1 MSKKARII
9 PICITLVLSIIAFLI
24 YSSAIENM
32 NREEVKD
39 ESYFYENSNNASC
52 IDNINIWVK
61 IDNDVIKDI
70 KFTGEACAISTAST
84 SIMIKN
90 MIGMNVEDAIK
101 YVNNFMNMINEEPYD
116 DTNFEEALVFD
127 ETYKQASR
135 KTCAT
140 LPYRGIIK
148 LLEENK

>member
-1 MSKKARII
+1 MDDNIKREILFDNYTN
-9 PICITLVLSIIAFLI
+9 P
-24 YSSAIENM
+24 Y
-32 NREEVKD
+32 NRVDDEVEGYLKV
-39 ESYFYENSNNASC
+39 NTNNESC
-52 IDNINIWVK
+52 IDNLDIYLKLEDK
-61 IDNDVIKDI
+61 IIKDI
-70 KFTGEACAISTAST
+70 KFKGEACAISTAST

-90 MIGMNVEDAIK
+90 MIGMNIEDAIK

-116 DTNFEEALVFD
+116 NTNFEEAMVFD

-148 LLEENK
+148 LLEDNK

>member
-1 MSKKARII
+1 MDVETK
-9 PICITLVLSIIAFLI
+9 
-24 YSSAIENM
+24 
-32 NREEVKD
+32 REILFDNYTNPYNKVDNEIDGYLKV
-39 ESYFYENSNNASC
+39 NSNNESC
-52 IDNINIWVK
+52 IDNINIYMK
-61 IDNDVIKDI
+61 IEDRIIKDI
-70 KFTGEACAISTAST
+70 KFSGEACAISTAST

-101 YVNNFMNMINEEPYD
+101 YVKNFMNMINEEPYN

>member
-1 MSKKARII
+1 MDDNTK
-9 PICITLVLSIIAFLI
+9 
-24 YSSAIENM
+24 
-32 NREEVKD
+32 REILFDNYTNPYNKVD
-39 ESYFYENSNNASC
+39 EELEGYLKVNSNNESC
-52 IDNINIWVK
+52 IDNIDIYLL
-61 IDNDVIKDI
+61 IDNNIIKDI
-70 KFTGEACAISTAST
+70 KFKGEACAISTAST

-90 MIGMNVEDAIK
+90 MIGMNIEDAIK
-101 YVNNFMNMINEEPYD
+101 YVKNFMNMINEKPYD
-116 DTNFEEALVFD
+116 NTNFEEALVFD

>member
-1 MSKKARII
+1 MDVETK
-9 PICITLVLSIIAFLI
+9 
-24 YSSAIENM
+24 
-32 NREEVKD
+32 REILFDNYTNPYNKVDSELEGYLKV
-39 ESYFYENSNNASC
+39 NSNNESC
-52 IDNINIWVK
+52 IDNINIYMK
-61 IDNDVIKDI
+61 LEDKTIKDI
-70 KFTGEACAISTAST
+70 KFSGEACAISTAST

-90 MIGMNVEDAIK
+90 MIGMSIDDAIS

-116 DTNFEEALVFD
+116 DDHFDEALVFD

>member
-1 MSKKARII
+1 MDVETK
-9 PICITLVLSIIAFLI
+9 
-24 YSSAIENM
+24 
-32 NREEVKD
+32 REILFDNYTNPYNKVDNEIDGYLKV
-39 ESYFYENSNNASC
+39 NSNNESC
-52 IDNINIWVK
+52 IDNINIYMK
-61 IDNDVIKDI
+61 IEDKIIKDI
-70 KFTGEACAISTAST
+70 KFSGEACAISTAST

-90 MIGMNVEDAIK
+90 MIGMSVEDGIK
-101 YVNNFMNMINEEPYD
+101 YVNNFLNMINEEPYD

>member
-1 MSKKARII
+1 MDDNIKREILFDNYTN
-9 PICITLVLSIIAFLI
+9 P
-24 YSSAIENM
+24 Y
-32 NREEVKD
+32 NRVDDEVEGYLKV
-39 ESYFYENSNNASC
+39 NTSNESC
-52 IDNINIWVK
+52 IDNLDIYLKLEDNI
-61 IDNDVIKDI
+61 IKDI
-70 KFTGEACAISTAST
+70 KFKGEACAISTAST

-90 MIGMNVEDAIK
+90 MIGMNIDDAIK

-116 DTNFEEALVFD
+116 NTNFDEALVFD

>member
-1 MSKKARII
+1 MDDNTK
-9 PICITLVLSIIAFLI
+9 
-24 YSSAIENM
+24 
-32 NREEVKD
+32 REILFDNYTNPYNKV
-39 ESYFYENSNNASC
+39 ESDLEGYLKVNSNNESC
-52 IDNINIWVK
+52 IDNINIYLK
-61 IDNDVIKDI
+61 LNNNMIEDI
-70 KFTGEACAISTAST
+70 KFSGEACAISTAST

-90 MIGMNVEDAIK
+90 MIGMSVEDGIK
-101 YVNNFMNMINEEPYD
+101 YVNNFLNMINEEPYD

>member
-1 MSKKARII
+1 MDVETK
-9 PICITLVLSIIAFLI
+9 
-24 YSSAIENM
+24 
-32 NREEVKD
+32 REILFDNYTNPYNKIDGELEGYLKV
-39 ESYFYENSNNASC
+39 NSNNESC
-52 IDNINIWVK
+52 IDNINIYMK
-61 IDNDVIKDI
+61 IEDKVIKDI
-70 KFTGEACAISTAST
+70 KFSGEACAISTASA

-90 MIGMNVEDAIK
+90 MIGMTVEDAIK
-101 YVNNFMNMINEEPYD
+101 YVNNFMNMIEEKPYD
-116 DTNFEEALVFD
+116 DEHFEEALVFD

>member
-1 MSKKARII
+1 MDDNIKREILFDNYTN
-9 PICITLVLSIIAFLI
+9 P
-24 YSSAIENM
+24 Y
-32 NREEVKD
+32 NRVDDEVEGYLKV
-39 ESYFYENSNNASC
+39 NTNNESC
-52 IDNINIWVK
+52 IDNLDIYLKLEDK
-61 IDNDVIKDI
+61 IIKDI
-70 KFTGEACAISTAST
+70 KFKGEACAISTAST

-116 DTNFEEALVFD
+116 NTNFEEAIVFD

-148 LLEENK
+148 LLEDNK

>member
-1 MSKKARII
+1 MDVETK
-9 PICITLVLSIIAFLI
+9 
-24 YSSAIENM
+24 
-32 NREEVKD
+32 REILFDNYTNPYNKVDNEIDGYLKV
-39 ESYFYENSNNASC
+39 NSNNESC
-52 IDNINIWVK
+52 IDNIDIYLK
-61 IDNDVIKDI
+61 IEDKTIKDI
-70 KFTGEACAISTAST
+70 KFKGEACAISTAST

-90 MIGMNVEDAIK
+90 MIGMSVEDGIK
-101 YVNNFMNMINEEPYD
+101 YVNNFLNMINEEPYD
-116 DTNFEEALVFD
+116 DTNFEEALVFE

>member
-1 MSKKARII
+1 MDDNIKREILFDNYTN
-9 PICITLVLSIIAFLI
+9 P
-24 YSSAIENM
+24 Y
-32 NREEVKD
+32 NRVDDEVEGYLKV
-39 ESYFYENSNNASC
+39 NTNNESC
-52 IDNINIWVK
+52 IDNLDIYLKLEDK
-61 IDNDVIKDI
+61 IIKDI
-70 KFTGEACAISTAST
+70 KFKGEACAISTAST

-116 DTNFEEALVFD
+116 NTNFEEAMVFD

-148 LLEENK
+148 LLEDNK

>member
-1 MSKKARII
+1 MDVETK
-9 PICITLVLSIIAFLI
+9 
-24 YSSAIENM
+24 
-32 NREEVKD
+32 REILFDNYTNPYNKVDNEIDGYLKV
-39 ESYFYENSNNASC
+39 NSNNESC
-52 IDNINIWVK
+52 IDNINIYMK
-61 IDNDVIKDI
+61 IEDKTIKDI
-70 KFTGEACAISTAST
+70 KFSGEACAISTAST

-101 YVNNFMNMINEEPYD
+101 YVNNFMNMIDEKPYD
-116 DTNFEEALVFD
+116 DEHFEEALVFD

>member
-1 MSKKARII
+1 MDVETK
-9 PICITLVLSIIAFLI
+9 
-24 YSSAIENM
+24 
-32 NREEVKD
+32 REILFDNYTNPYNKVDSELEGYLKV
-39 ESYFYENSNNASC
+39 NSNNESC
-52 IDNINIWVK
+52 IDNINIYMKLEDK
-61 IDNDVIKDI
+61 IIKDI
-70 KFTGEACAISTAST
+70 KFSGEACAISTAST

-90 MIGMNVEDAIK
+90 MIGMSIDDAIS

-116 DTNFEEALVFD
+116 DDHFDEALVFD

>member
-1 MSKKARII
+1 MDVETK
-9 PICITLVLSIIAFLI
+9 
-24 YSSAIENM
+24 
-32 NREEVKD
+32 REILFDNYTNPYNKIDGELEGYLKV
-39 ESYFYENSNNASC
+39 NSNNESC
-52 IDNINIWVK
+52 IDNINIYMK
-61 IDNDVIKDI
+61 IEDKVIKDI
-70 KFTGEACAISTAST
+70 KFSGEACAISTAST

-101 YVNNFMNMINEEPYD
+101 YVNNFMNMIDEKPYD
-116 DTNFEEALVFD
+116 DEHFEEALVFD